1 MRAKEASN
9 KYSTFSLAAS
19 REGLFQVLFAFLETF
34 RAGMMATP
42 VSSCLELR
50 ARNLEIVCNS
60 LSRRSSLSKVWL
72 LIAEPG
78 HLLDYKQDIKEN
90 HDETGGYL
98 GAHNGQWRSVAE
110 VLGHNI
116 HPEPSEGELGR
127 GGEASVASTCLVY

>member
-1 MRAKEASN
+1 
-9 KYSTFSLAAS
+9 
-19 REGLFQVLFAFLETF
+19 
-34 RAGMMATP
+34 MATP

-78 HLLDYKQDIKEN
+78 HRLDYKHDSKESLG
-90 HDETGGYL
+90 EAGGYL